1 MLAGAIFRRPAGFGR
16 LLGSLLHLAA
26 GTFLFPTV
34 YAIVFEIMARA
45 DVGLGAAMGLLH
57 GVLAAA
63 LVPLAWRWTAD
74 EGRAGV
80 LGRRLGSLTPIGIVM
95 THVLYGALLGYIYVV
110 PD

>member
-16 LLGSLLHLAA
+16 LLGSLLHFAA
-26 GTFLFPTV
+26 GTFLFPTA
-34 YAIVFEIMARA
+34 YAVGFEMMARA

-63 LVPLAWRWTAD
+63 LLPIAWHRTGD
-74 EGRAGV
+74 QGPAGL
-80 LGRRLGSLTPIGIVM
+80 LGRRLGPLTPIGIVM